1 MTRRLTMCLLGLAS
15 LLSRDAAGQSS
26 VAKGAVIGGVAGG
39 IGAGLLGAAM
49 SQALCDAADC
59 GGSWVEGAVPGAV
72 IGGLGGA
79 LLGAGFG
86 ALFPASD
93 RGERRTPTRP
103 AVIVMVE
110 GSAARLEANLIEQ
123 SATGFR
129 GMVGLQVGGGL
140 VVGPA
145 IERLSG
151 GGWRVINAVVAA
163 RLDPDRG
170 VVRPFAELDVGRFDW
185 RNPAI
190 LFSCDP
196 TSPTC
201 VPSPGTQTDDYL
213 GVAGAVG
220 VSAGPEAGGWRAF
233 AMVRF
238 HHAGGRPAGEPVS
251 TLSRQI
257 RQIAVGANVAFR
269 IR

>member
-15 LLSRDAAGQSS
+15 LLSRDAAAQS
-26 VAKGAVIGGVAGG
+26 AAARGAVIGGVAGG
-39 IGAGLLGAAM
+39 IGAGLFGAAM

-93 RGERRTPTRP
+93 RGERRAPNRP
-103 AVIVMVE
+103 AVIVMVD
-110 GSAARLEANLIEQ
+110 GSAARIEANLIAQ

-140 VVGPA
+140 IVGPA

-151 GGWRVINAVVAA
+151 GGWRVVNAVVAA
-163 RLDPDRG
+163 RLDPGRG
-170 VVRPFAELDVGRFDW
+170 VVRPFVELDVGRFDW
-185 RNPAI
+185 RNPVI
-190 LFSCDP
+190 VFSCDP
-196 TSPTC
+196 ASPTC
-201 VPSPGTQTDDYL
+201 VPGRGTQTDAYL
-213 GVAGAVG
+213 GAAGAVG
-220 VSAGPEAGGWRAF
+220 VSAGAMGGGWRGF
-233 AMVRF
+233 AVVRF
-238 HHAGGRPAGEPVS
+238 HHAGGRPSGEPVS
-251 TLSRQI
+251 TVSRQI
-257 RQIAVGANVAFR
+257 
-269 IR
+269 